1 MSQYN
6 PYGDGQSGRGM
17 QGPEIQGQGG
27 FSYGS
32 PQAGAIPQSRGGVS
46 ALTIVLI
53 VLGIFFL
60 AAIVCVG
67 LLAALL
73 MPAVG
78 AAREAARQ
86 MADSNNMKMV
96 GLAMHNYADVYR
108 CLPPS
113 YAINSNEE
121 KVWSWKVSLLPYI
134 EKNSLYSEIDFQNM
148 RRWDD
153 PYNVVLQGPAPPAF
167 RSIRA
172 ADSSTSANSNVF
184 LISSP
189 TKSET
194 NNTVFIDGEVTRF
207 QDCVDGT
214 SNTIVAIML
223 AKHGSPWASPEN
235 LTPDEAYNLMK
246 NEDRV
251 FVALFLDGSVR
262 RMTVDIDREAFMAM
276 LTRDGGEVVFPDE
289 FQP

>member
-1 MSQYN
+1 MSQHN
-6 PYGDGQSGRGM
+6 PYGDGQQGRDL
-17 QGPEIQGQGG
+17 QGQAG
-27 FSYGS
+27 FGYGS
-32 PQAGAIPQSRGGVS
+32 AQAGAIPQSRGGVS

-60 AAIVCVG
+60 AAVVCVG

-96 GLAMHNYADVYR
+96 GLALHNYDAAYR
-108 CLPPS
+108 CLPSS
-113 YAINSNEE
+113 YAINCNEE
-121 KVWSWKVSLLPYI
+121 KVWSWKVNLLPYI
-134 EKNSLYSEIDFQNM
+134 ENSSLYGEIDFQNM
-148 RRWDD
+148 RKWDD
-153 PYNVVLQGPAPPAF
+153 PYNVVLQGPAPAFF

-172 ADSSTSANSNVF
+172 DASTAPVNSNIF

-189 TKSET
+189 EKLEV
-194 NNTVFIDGEVTRF
+194 NNTVFIDGEYPRF
-207 QDCVDGT
+207 QDCIDGT
-214 SNTIVAIML
+214 ANTIVAIML
-223 AKHGSPWASPEN
+223 AKHGVPWASPEN
-235 LTPDEAYNLMK
+235 LTPDEAYDRIK
-246 NEDRV
+246 GEERV

-262 RMTVDIDREAFMAM
+262 RMSVDIEKDAFFAM

-289 FQP
+289 YEP